1 MPGYMHRACHN
12 VRQFVRAS
20 QAAEKSPAHNL
31 YRQLDAAI
39 FFFFIAVS
47 SVPFPQRYFFVAI

>member
-1 MPGYMHRACHN
+1 MHRACHN